1 MAEIKLPVLIGSI
14 AATAVLSAG
23 LSVGGVLLLG
33 GGGDAGAH
41 GEEPQAQEAEA
52 APPPP
57 SPIYHGIEPTLL
69 VNFDRPTGPKYLQI
83 AVQVMTRHEAVIAK
97 LEEYMPAIRND
108 LIFLLSAQDP
118 SELRSQEGKT
128 MLRARVLEAVQ
139 AIVGEVSVEDE
150 DHEGDALHFGVEDV
164 YFTNFVM
171 Q

>member
-1 MAEIKLPVLIGSI
+1 MAEIKLPVLIGTI

-33 GGGDAGAH
+33 GGGDDASAH
-41 GEEPQAQEAEA
+41 GDEAEAHEAEA

-57 SPIYHGIEPTLL
+57 PIYHGIEPTLL

-97 LEEYMPAIRND
+97 LEETMPAIRND

-150 DHEGDALHFGVEDV
+150 DHEGEALHFGVEDV

>member
-33 GGGDAGAH
+33 GGGDADAH
-41 GEEPQAQEAEA
+41 GEEAEAQETEA

-57 SPIYHGIEPTLL
+57 PIYHGIEPTLL

-83 AVQVMTRHEAVIAK
+83 AVQVMARHEAVIAK
-97 LEEYMPAIRND
+97 LEESMPAVRND

-128 MLRARVLEAVQ
+128 LLRARVLEAVQ
-139 AIVGEVSVEDE
+139 AIVGEVPVEDE
-150 DHEGDALHFGVEDV
+150 DHEGEALHYGVEDV